1 VVWWALTRFGLD
13 RGKIY
18 LFSLPGIFL
27 YLLVVGFKLPLL
39 RASLI
44 YLFGGAHFYL
54 ERKGLIL
61 SSWYDRYQ
69 ALATAALLL
78 LLLEPEAISTAGFQ
92 LSFGATFAIALFIE
106 PIENALKLKPDY
118 LSGILAASIAAQIG
132 VGPVLAVHFG
142 QIHPWAPVANLFAV
156 PAVTLVL
163 YFGLLLLG
171 FGGLNFIGFTVTKL
185 TALIISLTESV
196 VRTLSKLPLATIGVP
211 SVTPL
216 ALLSYLIL
224 VLWFRL
230 KLGEST
236 PGLKTTNRYL
246 SG

>member
-106 PIENALKLKPDY
+106 PIENALDFKPNY
-118 LSGILAASIAAQIG
+118 LRGVLAASIAAQLG

-156 PAVTLVL
+156 PAVTLTL
-163 YFGLLLLG
+163 YLGLLTLAL
-171 FGGLNFIGFTVTKL
+171 GGLEFMGFASAKL
-185 TALIISLTESV
+185 TALLISLTESV
-196 VRTLSKLPLATIGVP
+196 IRGLARLPLAAVEIPT
-211 SVTPL
+211 VTPL
-216 ALLSYLIL
+216 ALISYFILLFWLRNRLIGTAPL
-224 VLWFRL
+224 LENTGFH
-230 KLGEST
+230 
-236 PGLKTTNRYL
+236 L